1 MAINMTTVA
10 KPASSAR
17 KSDQPPAE
25 FWMNIGFYMPDE
37 ETGELIWVSLGGV
50 PMSEPDGSYSGNSKI
65 VAARNEYLSNLIAA
79 GRNGLEPGQEDAFTG
94 LEMRMRRVAIGEHAV
109 KPAAGVAKAI
119 AGIKLG
125 SAA

>member
-10 KPASSAR
+10 KTSSSAR
-17 KSDQPPAE
+17 KNDQTPAE
-25 FWMNIGFYMPDE
+25 FWMNIGFYAADD
-37 ETGELIWVSLGGV
+37 ETGELTWVSLGGV

-65 VAARNEYLSNLIAA
+65 VAARNEFLANLIAV
-79 GRNGLEPGQEDAFTG
+79 GRNGLEPGQEDSFTG
-94 LEMRMRRVAIGEHAV
+94 LELRMRRVAVGEHAV

-119 AGIKLG
+119 SAIKLG